1 MHEAQ
6 MFTDRK
12 AAGRALAHALEH
24 LKGSASVVLAIPRGG
39 VPVAAEV
46 ARTLSLPLDIL
57 LSKKIGHPAHPE
69 YAIGAVTAEDRVLNA
84 GEHVDPL
91 WIEAET
97 NRIRTELQ
105 AKHQRLKGNRPDIP
119 LRNRTVI
126 IIDDGIATGQTLLAT
141 LPMIR
146 RQHPTRI
153 IIAVPV
159 APAASIHALRS
170 LVDDIIVLHTPRH
183 FTGVGAFYKDFT
195 QVEDAEAAA
204 LLSEVG

>member
-1 MHEAQ
+1 MNEDR
-6 MFTDRK
+6 MFADRK

-24 LKGSASVVLAIPRGG
+24 LKGSKSVVLAIPRGG

-46 ARTLSLPLDIL
+46 ARALSLPLDIL
-57 LSKKIGHPAHPE
+57 LSKKIGHPVNPE

-105 AKHQRLKGNRPDIP
+105 AKRQRLKGNRPDIP

-146 RQHPTRI
+146 RQHPARI
-153 IIAVPV
+153 VIAVPV
-159 APAASIHALRS
+159 APAASLHALRS
-170 LVDDIIVLHTPRH
+170 LVDELIVLHTPRH
-183 FTGVGAFYKDFT
+183 FAGVGVFYADFT
-195 QVEDAEAAA
+195 QVEDAEVAA
-204 LLSEVG
+204 LLSAVG

>member
-1 MHEAQ
+1 MNEDG
-6 MFTDRK
+6 MFADRK

-24 LKGSASVVLAIPRGG
+24 LKGTTGVVLAIPRGG

-46 ARTLSLPLDIL
+46 ARALSLPLDIL
-57 LSKKIGHPAHPE
+57 LSKKIGHPANPE

-105 AKHQRLKGNRPDIP
+105 TKRQRLKGNRPDIP

-141 LPMIR
+141 IPMIR
-146 RQHPTRI
+146 RQHPARI
-153 IIAVPV
+153 VIAVPV
-159 APAASIHALRS
+159 APAASLHALRS
-170 LVDDIIVLHTPRH
+170 RVDELIVLHTPRH
-183 FTGVGAFYKDFT
+183 FAGVGVFYEDFT
-195 QVEDAEAAA
+195 QVEDAEVAA
-204 LLSEVG
+204 LLSAVG